1 MTQHTATARADRF
14 SVLSARSSLD
24 APAILADADVWTHLR
39 LFVHYFVYYA
49 ARHPEQMRPMVQEGT
64 ADSPPFA
71 EHVRPIQNTYGMN
84 RYGTSSQ

>member
-1 MTQHTATARADRF
+1 MIITCQVNNAEVCRTSRND
-14 SVLSARSSLD
+14 S
-24 APAILADADVWTHLR
+24 THRNGAFVRTRLR